1 VKVHIV
7 HLDAHDDYMS
17 TRDKLG
23 WAKSPRVLI
32 VWPKY
37 GRVLNRRLDLVLL
50 QRYASQH
57 NLQIGLVT
65 HDAEVLDNAEV
76 LAMPTFDNI
85 DNVTDAGWRRRAR
98 GRPKPMP
105 AFPKR
110 KEISIPTSAIRIETH
125 PTTMASM
132 HKTLQVLL
140 LIFTLTVLGCFTIL
154 LLSRAEMVITPATK
168 TQSVD
173 FILSLD
179 PSLDI
184 PGLDG
189 SIPSQFLTLR
199 VSDDLRL
206 PTSGEVAVPDS
217 PAKGFVTFTNLTS
230 DSIDIEA
237 GTGLRATNFDNQR
250 FVTLESVSL
259 SGEIGAEVEAAI
271 EAAMPGPAGN
281 LPTGAIDAVEGTLGL
296 QVEATNIVYLSG
308 GENEIRAAVAE
319 VDFDKLEE
327 ALLESLEDQALQMLS
342 AQLIDDQILLV
353 NSLKSTH
360 QYERIFDREIGEPA
374 DTLGLTMD
382 VEFSVYA
389 YRQSDAQTAAN
400 FALDDQLPTGFQP
413 VPSSFGFEV
422 RHDNVLV
429 QNDDFEIDAQAWQ
442 EIFLPPDKDLLREIL
457 QWEKPA
463 QAVSLVSQRINST
476 EPPKLNLHP
485 AWLPRIPFLLTQ
497 ISIRYSWQV
506 DS

>member
-1 VKVHIV
+1 MKVHIV
-7 HLDAHDDYMS
+7 HLDSHDDYAS
-17 TRDKLG
+17 ARDKLC

-37 GRVLNRRLDLVLL
+37 GRILNRRLDLVLL

-65 HDAEVLDNAEV
+65 HDAEVLDNAEA
-76 LAMPTFDNI
+76 LSIPTFDKA

-105 AFPKR
+105 ASPKR
-110 KEISIPTSAIRIETH
+110 KEIPIPTSDVRIETH
-125 PTTMASM
+125 PTTMTSL
-132 HKTLQVLL
+132 HKILRVLL
-140 LIFTLTVLGCFTIL
+140 LIFTFTVFGCFAIL
-154 LLSRAEMVITPATK
+154 LVSHAELVITPLTK
-168 TQSVD
+168 TQAVD
-173 FILSLD
+173 FVLLLD
-179 PSLDI
+179 PSLDA

-189 SIPSQFLTLR
+189 SIPSQFLTVR

-230 DSIDIEA
+230 DSIDIES

-271 EAAMPGPAGN
+271 EAAVPGPAGN
-281 LPTGAIDAVEGTLGL
+281 LSTGAIDAVEGTLGL
-296 QVEATNIVYLSG
+296 QVEVTNIVYLSG
-308 GENEIRAAVAE
+308 GENEIHAAVAE
-319 VDFDKLEE
+319 EDFNRLEK
-327 ALLESLEDQALQMLS
+327 ALQESLEDQALQMLS

-353 NSLKSTH
+353 NSLNLTH

-389 YRQSDAQTAAN
+389 YLQSDAQTAAK
-400 FALDDQLPTGFQP
+400 FSLDDQLLTGFQP

-422 RHDNVLV
+422 RHDNVRM
-429 QNDDFEIDAQAWQ
+429 QNDNFEIDTQAWQ

-463 QAVSLVSQRINST
+463 QALSLVSQRINVT

-485 AWLPRIPFLLTQ
+485 AWLPRIPFLVTQ